1 MRNFL
6 LVVMITLALGAFAV
20 AVAADTSHHKTGTDT
35 PKEKHAT
42 IYLTKIQVKEIKDA
56 TGKPAEIKL
65 TDHQKEV
72 IKDKFAKFTGTTL
85 SVTKDDLRTK
95 HRVRVTSNDEGVTL
109 TVVPPPKTTEQ
120 PKQ

>member
-6 LVVMITLALGAFAV
+6 LVVMITFALGAFAV
-20 AVAADTSHHKTGTDT
+20 AVAADTSHNKTGTDT

-56 TGKPAEIKL
+56 TGKPVEIKL

-95 HRVRVTSNDEGVTL
+95 HRVRVTSTDGGVTL